1 MPEPAAEIDVTP
13 ELVQGLLREQH
24 PDLAAMPLRRVAR
37 GWDNDIYRLGD
48 DLSVRLPRRLAGAV
62 LVLHEQ
68 QWLPEVAVG
77 LPLPVPV
84 PIRTGVPGPGYPWA
98 WSVCRWLPGVEIELA
113 PPADWTD
120 AARRLGGFL
129 AAVHRPAP
137 PEAPANPYR
146 GVPLAARAAI
156 FAAGL
161 DELEASVD
169 RSPLMDAWERAA
181 GAPGW
186 DGPAVWLHGD
196 VHPRNVL
203 VDHGRVSA
211 VIDFGDMTAG
221 DPASDL
227 AVAWMLFPPAV
238 RPVFR
243 SACGARQPVD
253 DALWERARGW
263 ALALGVAM
271 SLGDD
276 RVAAIGRRTLAAVL
290 ADP

>member
-13 ELVQGLLREQH
+13 DLVQTLLREQH
-24 PDLAAMPLRRVAR
+24 PDLAMLPLQRVAR

-62 LVLHEQ
+62 LILHEQ
-68 QWLPEVAVG
+68 RWLAEVADG

-84 PIRTGVPGPGYPWA
+84 PIRVGVPGGGYPWS
-98 WSVCRWLPGVEIELA
+98 WSVCRWLAGMEIERA
-113 PPADWTD
+113 HPEDWTD
-120 AARRLGGFL
+120 AARQLGGFL

-146 GVPLAARAAI
+146 GVPLADRAAI

-161 DELEASVD
+161 ELLDAEVD
-169 RSPLMDAWERAA
+169 RSPLMDEWHRASE
-181 GAPGW
+181 APPW
-186 DGPAVWLHGD
+186 DAPPVWVHGD
-196 VHPRNVL
+196 IHPLNVL
-203 VDHGRVSA
+203 VDGGRISA

-227 AVAWMLFPPAV
+227 AVAWMLLPPAV

-243 SACGARQPVD
+243 DACGAREPVD
-253 DALWERARGW
+253 DALWARARGW
-263 ALALGVAM
+263 ALVLGVAM
-271 SLGDD
+271 SNGDE

-290 ADP
+290 ADR